1 MAVSFAGNAMRRWLV
16 AGALALSIA
25 PAAAQ
30 KRPALVNR
38 RPAIAQGENVVFRLS
53 EGTEEREAAPRI
65 ARPPAEP
72 LDTAA
77 LQRVLDRL
85 PAFPESDGD
94 AKPFALREGSKP
106 PPRTGRTVAATF
118 PPPPGPPAAER
129 PAAGPLEV
137 RRHAPEGDVPL
148 APYLSVTFSQP
159 MVALTSH
166 DALKAETRPARVSP
180 EPPGH
185 WRWVGTQTLLFQPD
199 GRFPMATDYR
209 AEVPA
214 GTRSATGGVLAQPVS
229 WTFTT
234 PPPALVGK
242 HPVDVPV
249 RREAL
254 VFAAFDQKVDPDAVL
269 ATVHLTA
276 GGAAR
281 AVRRATTAEVA
292 EDETVKRLAETS
304 QAGRWLAFRPESPL
318 PADTEVRVT
327 IGPGTP
333 SAEGPKKTTTGQSW
347 TYRTFG
353 PLRVVEHRCGWQ
365 NECPPTTPWQITF
378 SNPLDVKTFRKAM
391 VRVDPALPGQKT
403 DVYGNQLLVRGDS
416 RGRTTYRVTLSTE
429 IQDVFSQTLPP
440 TGALAFT
447 VGSASERLSAPGGPF
462 VVLDPTG
469 ARQFSVFT
477 TNHETLRVRAFSV
490 RPEDWSAWLAYRSAA
505 MQNKTA
511 TPPGRPALDTTLR
524 VSAAPD
530 EMVETR
536 IDLSSALAQGKGNV
550 VLLVEPTRAPKV
562 RGWSE
567 PIRVWVQATSIGLDA
582 FVDDEALLAW
592 ATSLA
597 DGRPL
602 AGATV
607 ELAPGASARTGPDGL
622 ATLSLSERA
631 SGVLVARIADD
642 VAFLPEQPG
651 GWGGSGWRRH
661 PRADELRFYV
671 FDDRRMYRP
680 GETVRVKG
688 WSRRLGAGPRG
699 DYRPA
704 DVQQG
709 SFVLHDSRG
718 NEVTK
723 GNLPLDALGG
733 FELALDLPGTMN
745 LGTASLQLAAGGATH
760 QHTFEVQ
767 EFRRPEYEVTASASE
782 GPHFVGGHAT
792 VTATAAYYAGGAL
805 PSAPVTWHATA
816 TAASF
821 VPPNRDDWTFGEW
834 IPWWEGPGTGAI
846 EWTQELAG
854 ETDASGRH
862 RLRIDFERA
871 QPPRPRQ
878 VEAQATVM
886 DVNRQAW
893 TASASL
899 LVHPAALYVGLRSER
914 LFVERGQ
921 PLRIEAIVTD
931 LDGRAVTGRELSVV
945 AERLESEQEE
955 GEWKEKAVDPQS
967 CSLVSAD
974 DPKTCTFKTTEG
986 GPYRITARVLD
997 DAQRPNETRLRLWVA
1012 GGRTIPSRSVEQEK
1026 VTLVPDKKEYR
1037 PGETARLLVIA
1048 PFSPAEGLLTLRRA
1062 GLATQERFAMTGSS
1076 HTLEVRIEDALVPN
1090 VHAQVDLVGAAP
1102 RTDEEGTVA
1111 SRKPPRPAFAS
1122 GTIDLAVP
1130 PYSRTLAVSVTPREP
1145 ALPPG
1150 GETTLD
1156 VQLRDA
1162 KGVAVQGGDVAVVV
1176 VDEAV
1181 LALTGYR
1188 VPDPLDVFYARREDG
1203 VRDHHLRASVLLG
1216 GPEPSPVPQVTDML
1230 AGAGAASRMAPAAA
1244 PLELAYEAKVRAAP
1258 APAPIR
1264 ARTDFAALA
1273 LFAGRLPTDAQGHAT
1288 VKVKIPDSLT
1298 RYRVT
1303 AVAAA
1308 GAKQFGK
1315 GESTL
1320 TARLPVMVRP
1330 SPPRFLNYGD
1340 RFELPIVVQNQ
1351 TEGTLSVDVGLR
1363 VRNLELTAGGG
1374 RRVTVP
1380 AGDRVEVRFP
1390 AAAAKAGR
1398 ARFQVGAVAGSY
1410 ADAAELAF
1418 PVWTPAT
1425 TEAFAT
1431 YGQID
1436 KGAVVQPVEA
1446 PPDVLPGFGGLTVTT
1461 SSTALQALTDAVLY
1475 LAAYPFECAEQL
1487 SSRVLAVAALKDVL
1501 TAFQAEG
1508 LPRPEEM
1515 VAAVARDVERL
1526 RGMQNDDGGFAFWRR
1541 GEPSWPYVSIHV
1553 AHALARAKEKDFD
1566 VPGPMLDR
1574 ARQYLKDVEQRI
1586 PPQYPDDVRRTL
1598 VAYALDVRQRLGD
1611 PDPARARALVREA
1624 GPEKLSFEA
1633 VGWLLGVLH
1642 RDPASAP
1649 DVERLLTFLG
1659 NRVTETAGAAH
1670 FAVSY
1675 GDGGYLILESNRRAD
1690 AVVLEALIAARPAS
1704 DLVPKIVAGLLAH
1717 RTAGRWGNTQENTFV
1732 LLALDR
1738 YFTTYEK
1745 ATPDFLARAW
1755 LGEGFAGEHAFRGR
1769 TTERHE
1775 IAVPMEWLARS
1786 RGPTDLVLAKD
1797 GTGRLYYRLGLRYAP
1812 SSLELDPADHGFT
1825 VERRY
1830 EGADEKG
1837 DVTRGDDGVWRVRAG
1852 ARVRVRLTMVAPARR
1867 YHVAL
1872 VDPLPAGLEAMN
1884 PALAVTGSLPVGQ
1897 PDEVTVAGAQG
1908 LGGPRGSGHWWW
1920 WTRPWFEHQNLRDE
1934 RVEAFAS
1941 LLGEGVWEYEYVAR
1955 ATTPGMFVVPPA
1967 KAEEMYAPETFG
1979 RGRTDRLV
1987 VE

>member
-1 MAVSFAGNAMRRWLV
+1 MKRWLLT
-16 AGALALSIA
+16 GALAFAIV

-30 KRPALVNR
+30 KRPVPPTR
-38 RPAIAQGENVVFRLS
+38 RPAITPGENVVFRLS
-53 EGTEEREAAPRI
+53 EGAEERETVLQI

-72 LDTAA
+72 LDAAA
-77 LQRVLDRL
+77 LERVLSRL
-85 PAFPESDGD
+85 PPFAASDED

-106 PPRTGRTVAATF
+106 PPRTGRTVEAPF
-118 PPPPGPPAAER
+118 PPATAGPAAER
-129 PAAGPLEV
+129 PPTGPLEV

-166 DALKAETRPARVSP
+166 DALAQQARPARVSP
-180 EPPGH
+180 EPPGN
-185 WRWVGTQTLLFQPD
+185 WRWVGTETLLFQPD

-209 AEVPA
+209 AEVPV
-214 GTRSATGGVLAQPVS
+214 GTRSATGGVLAQAVA

-234 PPPALVGK
+234 PPPTLVGK
-242 HPVDVPV
+242 HPVDAPV
-249 RREAL
+249 RRDAL
-254 VFAAFDQKVDPDAVL
+254 VFAAFDQKIDADAVL
-269 ATVHLTA
+269 ATVHFTA

-281 AVRRATTAEVA
+281 PVRRATAAEIA
-292 EDETVKRLAETS
+292 DDEIVKRLVEGS
-304 QAGRWLAFRPESPL
+304 QAGRWLVFRPESPL

-333 SAEGPKKTTTGQSW
+333 SAEGPKKTTAAQSW
-347 TYRTFG
+347 SYRTFG
-353 PLRVVEHRCGWQ
+353 PLRVTDHRCGWN

-378 SNPLDVKTFRKAM
+378 SNPLDAKTFRKEM
-391 VRVDPALPGQKT
+391 VRVESVLHGQKT
-403 DVYGNQLLVRGDS
+403 DVYGNQLVVRGES
-416 RGRTTYRVTLSTE
+416 RGRTTYRVTLSSE
-429 IQDVFSQTLPP
+429 IQDVFGQQLQP
-440 TGALAFT
+440 TGALAFA
-447 VGSASERLSAPGGPF
+447 VGSAPERLSAAGGPF
-462 VVLDPTG
+462 VVLDPAG

-477 TNHETLRVRAFSV
+477 TNHESLRVRAFSV
-490 RPEDWSAWLAYRSAA
+490 RPEDWSAWVAYHVAA
-505 MQNKTA
+505 MQNRAA
-511 TPPGRPALDTTLR
+511 TPPGQQAVDTTVR

-536 IDLSSALAQGKGNV
+536 IDLTPALRQGKGNV
-550 VLLVEPTRAPKV
+550 VLVVEPTRPPKV

-567 PIRVWVQATSIGLDA
+567 PIRAWIQSTSMGLDA

-592 ATSLA
+592 ATSLT
-597 DGRPL
+597 DGRPVS
-602 AGATV
+602 GATV
-607 ELAPGASARTGPDGL
+607 ELVPGAASARTGADGL
-622 ATLSLSERA
+622 ATLPLSESA
-631 SGVLVARIADD
+631 SGLLVARLGDD
-642 VAFLPEQPG
+642 VAFLPEQPF
-651 GWGGSGWRRH
+651 GWSGSGWRRH
-661 PRADELRFYV
+661 PRTDELRFYV

-680 GETVRVKG
+680 GETVNVKG

-704 DVQQG
+704 DVQQA

-723 GNLPLDALGG
+723 GDAPLDALGG
-733 FELALDLPGTMN
+733 FELRLELPGTMN
-745 LGTASLQLAAGGATH
+745 LGTASLQLSAGGAVH

-805 PSAPVTWHATA
+805 PGAPVTWHATA
-816 TAASF
+816 TAATF
-821 VPPNRDDWTFGEW
+821 VPPNRDDWAFGEW

-878 VEAQATVM
+878 VQAEATVL

-931 LDGRAVTGRELSVV
+931 LDGHAVSGRELSVV
-945 AERLESEQEE
+945 AERLEWEQEE
-955 GEWKEKAVDPQS
+955 GEMKEKAVDAQS
-967 CSLVSAD
+967 CPLVSAD
-974 DPKTCTFKTTEG
+974 GPKTCTFKTAEG
-986 GPYRITARVLD
+986 GPYRVTAHVLD
-997 DAQRPNETRLRLWVA
+997 DQQRPNETRLRLWVA
-1012 GGRTIPSRSVEQEK
+1012 GGRTIPTPSVEQEK

-1037 PGETARLLVIA
+1037 PGEKARLLVMA

-1062 GLATQERFAMTGSS
+1062 GLVTHERFAMTGSS

-1090 VHAQVDLVGAAP
+1090 VHVQVDLVGAAP
-1102 RTDEEGTVA
+1102 RLDEEGTVA
-1111 SRKPPRPAFAS
+1111 SRKTPRPAFAS
-1122 GTIDLAVP
+1122 GNVDLAVP
-1130 PYSRTLAVSVTPREP
+1130 PYSRTLAVSVTPREA

-1162 KGVAVQGGDVAVVV
+1162 AGSAVQGGEVAVVV

-1203 VRDHHLRASVLLG
+1203 VRDHHLRANVLL
-1216 GPEPSPVPQVTDML
+1216 GPEPSPIPQVTEML
-1230 AGAGAASRMAPAAA
+1230 AGAGAAGMVAPAAA
-1244 PLELAYEAKVRAAP
+1244 PLERAFQVKKMAAP
-1258 APAPIR
+1258 GAEPAPIR

-1273 LFAGRLPTDAQGHAT
+1273 LFAGRLSTDAKGRAT
-1288 VKVKIPDSLT
+1288 VTVKLPDSLT

-1303 AVAAA
+1303 AVAVA

-1351 TEGTLSVDVGLR
+1351 TEAPLTVDVGLR
-1363 VRNLELTAGGG
+1363 ARNLELTAGAG

-1398 ARFQVGAVAGSY
+1398 ARFQVGAVAGSH

-1436 KGAVVQPVEA
+1436 QGAIVQPVQS

-1487 SSRVLAVAALKDVL
+1487 SSRILAVAALKDVL

-1515 VAAVARDVERL
+1515 VAAVARDIERL
-1526 RGMQNDDGGFAFWRR
+1526 RGMQNDDGGFAFWRH
-1541 GEPSWPYVSIHV
+1541 GEPSWPYVSIHA
-1553 AHALARAKEKDFD
+1553 AHALARAKEKGFD
-1566 VPGPMLDR
+1566 VPAPMLDR

-1586 PPQYPDDVRRTL
+1586 PPDYPDDVRRTL

-1624 GPEKLSFEA
+1624 GPEKISFEA

-1649 DVERLLTFLG
+1649 EVQRLLTFLG

-1675 GDGGYLILESNRRAD
+1675 GDGGYLVLQSDRRAD

-1738 YFTTYEK
+1738 YFNTYEK

-1755 LGEGFAGEHAFRGR
+1755 LGEGFADEHAFRGR

-1775 IAVPMEWLARS
+1775 IAVPMEWLARK
-1786 RGPTDLVLAKD
+1786 GPTDLVLAKE
-1797 GTGRLYYRLGLRYAP
+1797 GAGRLYYRLGLRYAP
-1812 SSLELDPADHGFT
+1812 SSLALDPADHGFT

-1837 DVTRGDDGVWRVRAG
+1837 DVTRGDDGVWHVRAG
-1852 ARVRVRLTMVAPARR
+1852 SRVRVRLTMVAPARR

-1884 PALAVTGSLPVGQ
+1884 SALAVTGSVPVGR
-1897 PDEVTVAGAQG
+1897 PDEVTVAGAPG
-1908 LGGPRGSGHWWW
+1908 LGGPRGAGHWWW
-1920 WTRPWFEHQNLRDE
+1920 WTRPWYEHQNLRDE

-1941 LLGEGVWEYEYVAR
+1941 LLWEGVWEYAYVAR
-1955 ATTPGMFVVPPA
+1955 ATTPGTFVVPPA
-1967 KAEEMYAPETFG
+1967 KAEEMYSPETFG